1 MIGFFKIT
9 DKRDGQTY
17 CIAESLAVLGVDGRF
32 YYPPLYRDGIGT
44 MNNGDVIF
52 GVMDDSSGYGAILY
66 KKDDG
71 IVNSDGMTMNHN
83 LTVKGNTS
91 VKGSETVTGKVTA
104 DAGFSTDATIK
115 GNSPNTTITLTA
127 AHCAAIVGGAT
138 SGVPTVALTLVPVIL
153 SDV

>member
-1 MIGFFKIT
+1 MIGLFKIT

-17 CIAESLAVLGVDGRF
+17 CIAESLAVDDVEGRF
-32 YYPPLYRDGIGT
+32 YYPPLYRDGIGD
-44 MNNGDVIF
+44 MSNGDIFF
-52 GVMDDSSGYGAILY
+52 GVMDESSGYGAILY
-66 KKDDG
+66 KKNDG
-71 IVNSDGMTMNHN
+71 IVNGEGMTMAHN
-83 LTVKGNTS
+83 LTVS
-91 VKGSETVTGKVTA
+91 GSASVTGKVTA

-138 SGVPTVALTLVPVIL
+138 SGVPTVTLTLVPVTL

>member
-17 CIAESLAVLGVDGRF
+17 CIAESLAVIGVEGRF

-71 IVNSDGMTMNHN
+71 IVNSEGMTIEHN
-83 LTVKGNTS
+83 LTIKGNAS
-91 VKGSETVTGKVTA
+91 VTGKVTA

-138 SGVPTVALTLVPVIL
+138 SGVPTVALTLVPITL